1 MQPPYLYYNESS
13 LIGYT
18 GVIVLQASHFAAIDL
33 GSNSCRL
40 LVMKETPQGLA
51 LEEAFS
57 RVVRLSE
64 GLSESD
70 ELCENAQERALAAL
84 KQCAKKLEK
93 YQNITL
99 RCVATEACRRAVN
112 APSFLKHVRQTLGF
126 DFKVLSQKEEA
137 SFAVKGISGLLDP
150 SYPYAL
156 VFDVGGASTE
166 VVLLAQD
173 PGHPQGVRIIDWI
186 SLPLGVVS
194 IAETGH
200 PECAKSYLQVAASI
214 RDTLRQFS
222 APHNLDVLIAQNK
235 VQLVGSS
242 GTATTAAALHL
253 GLRYYARHRV
263 DGIVL
268 TFDQIE
274 QVIKD
279 LQMMSNHERS
289 LHPCIG
295 SERSDLVLA
304 GMAVFEGLA
313 SAWPVGLLTVADR
326 GVRDGVVFQ
335 LYEDTKNMDLASV
348 A

>member
-1 MQPPYLYYNESS
+1 
-13 LIGYT
+13 
-18 GVIVLQASHFAAIDL
+18 
-33 GSNSCRL
+33 
-40 LVMKETPQGLA
+40 MKETPDGLA
-51 LEEAFS
+51 LEEAYS

-70 ELCENAQERALAAL
+70 FLCDNAQERTLVALR
-84 KQCAKKLEK
+84 QCAKKLEK
-93 YQNITL
+93 YQNVTL
-99 RCVATEACRRAVN
+99 RCVATEACRKAIN
-112 APSFLKHVRQTLGF
+112 ASQFLKNVKQTLGF

-137 SFAVKGISGLLDP
+137 SLAVKGISGLLDP
-150 SYPYAL
+150 TYPYAL

-166 VVLLAQD
+166 VVLLAQEEN
-173 PGHPQGVRIIDWI
+173 HPESTRIVDWI

-194 IAETGH
+194 IAETSH
-200 PECAKSYLQVAASI
+200 PECAKNYLEIAASI
-214 RDTLRQFS
+214 SKRLQAFS
-222 APHNLDVLIAQNK
+222 APHNIDALIAQNK

-279 LQMMSNHERS
+279 LQMMSNRERS

-335 LYEDTKNMDLASV
+335 LYEDTKNMDFASV